1 MIGGLN
7 FINAYDRGIMQ
18 ASLTSKILRGVF
30 QLRGVFWFFGLG
42 GYFPKRREKSEV
54 RFLAYL
60 GLNLTK
66 LRLIKL
72 N

>member
-1 MIGGLN
+1 M
-7 FINAYDRGIMQ
+7 
-18 ASLTSKILRGVF
+18 GVF
-30 QLRGVFWFFGLG
+30 QLRGYFGFSAEG
-42 GYFPKRREKSEV
+42 GYFLENTPFSKRREKSDV

-60 GLNLTK
+60 SLNLTK